1 MAENYDEMTDRMTDA
16 SERLLM
22 LGRFE
27 NAVDIYGNSP
37 DAAGALNVLR
47 NIANRSKFSFPEL
60 GPDKEVLDR
69 DSLKRSISAER
80 DDIQRSISGKVGEQ
94 QRRDVEEAM
103 KPQEE
108 RLPDVLPPNVTDAK
122 K

>member
-16 SERLLM
+16 SKRLLM

-27 NAVDIYGNSP
+27 NAVDVYGSSP
-37 DAAGALNVLR
+37 DAAGAMNVLEK
-47 NIANRSKFSFPEL
+47 IAEKSAPNLPKGSFDNREA
-60 GPDKEVLDR
+60 
-69 DSLKRSISAER
+69 LKRAIAVRR
-80 DDIQRSISGKVGEQ
+80 DDIQREISGKVGEQ

>member
-37 DAAGALNVLR
+37 DAPGALNVLR
-47 NIANRSKFSFPEL
+47 NIASRSKFSFPEL
-60 GPDKEVLDR
+60 GPDKKFLDR
-69 DSLKRSISAER
+69 DSLKRSIGAER
-80 DDIQRSISGKVGEQ
+80 DDIQREISGKVGEQ

-108 RLPDVLPPNVTDAK
+108 RLHDDLPPNITDAK